1 MRELK
6 FESEAFDFDRDY
18 GHLGDNTNRFC
29 SGGKLGRPK
38 YLASGRRKGI
48 PSYVLFI
55 ILVIALI
62 LLSVLIRSLP
72 QII

>member
-1 MRELK
+1 MRKLK
-6 FESEAFDFDRDY
+6 YESEAFDFDHDY
-18 GHLGDNTNRFC
+18 GHLGDNRNRFS
-29 SGGKLGRPK
+29 SGRKFGRPK
-38 YLASGRRKGI
+38 YLSSGRRKGI